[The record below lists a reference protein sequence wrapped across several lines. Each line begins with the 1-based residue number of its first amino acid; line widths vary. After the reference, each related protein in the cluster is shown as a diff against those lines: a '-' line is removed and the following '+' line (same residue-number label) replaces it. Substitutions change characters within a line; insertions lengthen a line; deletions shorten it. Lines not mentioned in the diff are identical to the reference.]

1 MSRILSVW
9 VDNKPGVLARIAG
22 LIARRGFNI
31 AFPIIMGQNTA
42 GVLDGLVGVRDYGVD
57 GSSHVVSPEK
67 GKAPDISEGLPL
79 AS

>member
-31 AFPIIMGQNTA
+31 SSLEVHETDDPNVSAMKITVYGDDYIHHQIIRQLGKLHD
-42 GVLDGLVGVRDYGVD
+42 VLSID
-57 GSSHVVSPEK
+57 
-67 GKAPDISEGLPL
+67 
-79 AS
+79 